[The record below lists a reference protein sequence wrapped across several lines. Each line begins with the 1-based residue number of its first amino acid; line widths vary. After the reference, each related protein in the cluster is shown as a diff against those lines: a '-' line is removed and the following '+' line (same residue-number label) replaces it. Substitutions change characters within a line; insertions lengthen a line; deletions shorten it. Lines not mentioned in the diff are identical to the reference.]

1 MNNTKVSEFDK
12 KIKEAISLVSGRYID
27 ILVNNAGVLTY
38 NTIASETE
46 EKYDEVLDTNL
57 KGTYFLCQ
65 KFGHYMIDNRIE
77 GNILNIA
84 SSSSLRPASTAY
96 TLSKWGLR
104 GLTIGLARML
114 APHNITV
121 NGLAPGQT
129 LTAMSIGADKNNIIN
144 NNVPLGRYILPEEI
158 ANMAVVLVSDMGKS
172 ILGDIVY
179 MTGGAGLLSY
189 EDMNYDFK

>member
-1 MNNTKVSEFDK
+1 MSI
-12 KIKEAISLVSGRYID
+12 IKFVQL
-27 ILVNNAGVLTY
+27 LNAGVLTY
-38 NTIASETE
+38 NTVASETE

-57 KGTYFLCQ
+57 KGPYFLCQ
-65 KFGHYMIDNRIE
+65 KVGHYMIDNKIE

-96 TLSKWGLR
+96 TLTKWGLR
-104 GLTIGLARML
+104 GFTMGLARML
-114 APHNITV
+114 APHRITV

-129 LTAMSIGADKNNIIN
+129 LTAMVKGGSNRSNIVN
-144 NNVPLGRYILPEEI
+144 SNVPLGRFILPEEI
-158 ANMAVVLVSDMGKS
+158 ANMAVVLVSDMGKA